1 MNKWAFLVVVGVL
14 SFSPALAQE
23 HAHGDKKDEPQ
34 SPAKKD
40 AAPAKA
46 EAKKCCEGMD
56 KSELKDD
63 MKAKMEKMK
72 AMKEKMAEKMK
83 AKGMEGSK
91 SKDAQDGEKK
101 SEASKDA
108 HAH

>member
-1 MNKWAFLVVVGVL
+1 L
-14 SFSPALAQE
+14 SCSPAFAQE
-23 HAHGDKKDEPQ
+23 HQHGDKKDEPQ
-34 SPAKKD
+34 APAKKD

-56 KSELKDD
+56 KSE

-83 AKGMEGSK
+83 AKGMEGIN
-91 SKDAQDGEKK
+91 SKDAQDGEIKI
-101 SEASKDA
+101 EPSKET

>member
-14 SFSPALAQE
+14 SCSPAFAQE
-23 HAHGDKKDEPQ
+23 HQHGDKKDEPQ
-34 SPAKKD
+34 APAKKD
-40 AAPAKA
+40 AAPAKV

-56 KSELKDD
+56 KSEMKGE

-72 AMKEKMAEKMK
+72 AMKEKMADKMK
-83 AKGMEGSK
+83 AKGMEGSN

-101 SEASKDA
+101 SEPSKET

>member
-14 SFSPALAQE
+14 SCSPAFAQE
-23 HAHGDKKDEPQ
+23 HQHGDKKDEPQ
-34 SPAKKD
+34 APAKKD
-40 AAPAKA
+40 VAPAKA
-46 EAKKCCEGMD
+46 AATCCEGMD
-56 KSELKDD
+56 KSEMKDE

-72 AMKEKMAEKMK
+72 AMKEKMADKMK
-83 AKGMEGSK
+83 AKGMEGSN

-101 SEASKDA
+101 IEPSKET